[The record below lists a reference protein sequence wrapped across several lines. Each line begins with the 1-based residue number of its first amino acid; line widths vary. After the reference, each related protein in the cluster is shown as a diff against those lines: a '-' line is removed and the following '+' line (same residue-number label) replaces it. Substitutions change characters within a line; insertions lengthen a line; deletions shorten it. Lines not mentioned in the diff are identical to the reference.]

1 MNMKIIDECPSYAV
15 TDDGQVWSFY
25 TNKFLKQKID
35 KYGYACVSLSKDGK
49 SLSRTV
55 HRLVAKAFIP
65 NPENKPTVNHKDENK
80 LNNCV
85 DNLEWMTVSENN
97 NYGTHYQKVSETQKG
112 KKVSESTRNKLSEA
126 NKGKKLTNE
135 HIEILRAANTGANS
149 VRAKRVRCVETDEIF
164 DCISDASRK
173 YNIGRSRI
181 VACCKLRAKSAGK
194 HPITGE
200 KLHWE
205 YC

>member
-85 DNLEWMTVSENN
+85 NNLEWIRHIDNIN
-97 NYGTHYQKVSETQKG
+97 FGTRTERAGYS
-112 KKVSESTRNKLSEA
+112 LS
-126 NKGKKLTNE
+126 KP
-135 HIEILRAANTGANS
+135 ILQYSKSGEFIREWPGAHEVERMFGIANS
-149 VRAKRVRCVETDEIF
+149 HINDCCRGKR
-164 DCISDASRK
+164 
-173 YNIGRSRI
+173 
-181 VACCKLRAKSAGK
+181 KSAGGFIWRYK
-194 HPITGE
+194 E
-200 KLHWE
+200 KD
-205 YC
+205 